1 MKIDTKVIKKVL
13 FGIDP
18 DAPKDEEFV
27 QSINM
32 FILLMEQEQKKL
44 NKKRKSQK

>member
-1 MKIDTKVIKKVL
+1 MKIETKIIKKVL
-13 FGIDP
+13 YGIDP
-18 DAPKDEEFV
+18 EAPKDKEFV

-44 NKKRKSQK
+44 NKKKSPK

>member
-1 MKIDTKVIKKVL
+1 MKIDTKIIKKVL
-13 FGIDP
+13 YGIDP
-18 DAPKDEEFV
+18 EADKDEEFV

-44 NKKRKSQK
+44 NKKKSPK